1 MNDFVKNTF
10 KLMCMG
16 ALAAFNE
23 EQEKVFKILAGRP
36 LSSVTEKDL
45 QNYKKNAKLW
55 EILINLRNE
64 ELPLKADGTVDMT
77 NYKRID
83 VEKHINN
90 TIDDMLQFAV
100 LIQLNKDLGG
110 AAFSPLEMLV
120 EHNPEECY
128 LYSNKKPQLY

>member
-10 KLMCMG
+10 NLMCMG

-64 ELPLKADGTVDMT
+64 ELPLKEDGTVDMT
-77 NYKRID
+77 NYKMID

-90 TIDDMLQFAV
+90 TIDDILQFTA

-110 AAFSPLEMLV
+110 AAFSPLEVLV
-120 EHNPEECY
+120 EHKPEECY
-128 LYSNKKPQLY
+128 L